1 MYCIR
6 TLQSENYRISAGVSW
21 QKFSNVRGFLS
32 VITGD
37 SERELKVEMKENEV
51 RRRMEEK
58 EAMGGRND
66 DEILA
71 RLSVPRPSRPPR
83 HGWSN

>member
-1 MYCIR
+1 M
-6 TLQSENYRISAGVSW
+6 
-21 QKFSNVRGFLS
+21 S

-58 EAMGGRND
+58 ERTTWAGERTTNF
-66 DEILA
+66 
-71 RLSVPRPSRPPR
+71 
-83 HGWSN
+83 